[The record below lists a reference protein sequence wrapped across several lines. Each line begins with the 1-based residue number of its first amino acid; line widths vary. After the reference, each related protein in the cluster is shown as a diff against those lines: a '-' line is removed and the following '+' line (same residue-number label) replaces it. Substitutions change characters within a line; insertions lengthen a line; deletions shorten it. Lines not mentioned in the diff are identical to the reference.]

1 MAETT
6 EEPPEEAPPPEVPP
20 PEVTTAATPPPPRT
34 YKERIVANL
43 KEANRGG
50 DEALVETAE
59 DGCKNVTF
67 NYATPFVGSTIPSE
81 PSTYFEAV
89 YGDEALRGRTCNVKT
104 NAYGDFTDSYGN
116 TTQEVVF
123 TASMDRATADKIN
136 WSDTWNVNFKS
147 LQTVEYMHPEV
158 EANIAEEKARE
169 AVDCM
174 QDEGLFDFDSTC

>member
-174 QDEGLFDFDSTC
+174 QDEGLFDFDFTC